1 MAASYIPQPCVI
13 LRQCRTKKHITPVQ
27 FALKDE
33 RQKSSKKDKGQHNKN
48 AAPHEKPLIN

>member
-13 LRQCRTKKHITPVQ
+13 LRQCRTKKHITPMQ

-33 RQKSSKKDKGQHNKN
+33 RQKIVKKDRGWQEQKCR
-48 AAPHEKPLIN
+48 PS